1 MCYRI
6 SQAFTGFVPSFIESS
21 ELSETGFSIGFYL
34 VFFYWVFNTEV
45 EGGEVAASCQH
56 SAAHFPCRFAAET
69 RCRRLFIS
77 QRRRNSFFFCFVV
90 VVVVVVLFVQ
100 GFKLH
105 QVTSCEATLP
115 AGSINAPS
123 SRFSHRYVPKKIR
136 PQQPGRSRGFRR
148 PMASALGFVCF
159 VFFLPPH
166 TVEYWM
172 TNQRLRLRSNAA
184 VMKYRFGRDS
194 SLARGVFFLLAK
206 KKNTAKERPEWRST
220 HVPLVPSNRFDGFR
234 IKSVQCEGV
243 AFFFIDWR

>member
-90 VVVVVVLFVQ
+90 VVVVVLFVQ

-123 SRFSHRYVPKKIR
+123 SRFSHRYVPKKKTTTTTWSVTWFSAAN
-136 PQQPGRSRGFRR
+136 GVGSWFR
-148 PMASALGFVCF
+148 LFCF
-159 VFFLPPH
+159 FYRH
-166 TVEYWM
+166 TP
-172 TNQRLRLRSNAA
+172 L
-184 VMKYRFGRDS
+184 
-194 SLARGVFFLLAK
+194 
-206 KKNTAKERPEWRST
+206 NT
-220 HVPLVPSNRFDGFR
+220 G
-234 IKSVQCEGV
+234 
-243 AFFFIDWR
+243 

>member
-77 QRRRNSFFFCFVV
+77 QRRRNSFFFCFVVV

-243 AFFFIDWR
+243 AFFFY